1 MSNQELRGP
10 EWLTIEEAQDLARV
24 GRSTLYKYLD
34 LGTFKSVS
42 LQRPG
47 TIRGRRLVSRAS
59 ILAHLEGLISQGGK
73 LHVSTTT

>member
-10 EWLTIEEAQDLARV
+10 EWLTVEEAQDLARV

-59 ILAHLEGLISQGGK
+59 ILAHLEGLISQG
-73 LHVSTTT
+73 TIA